1 MVNDFSSYNV
11 FCVLIA
17 YLLGSIPTA
26 VWVGKRFYGI
36 DIREHGSKN
45 AGATNTFRV
54 LGKRAGIPVLAVDI
68 LKGYL
73 AVKLGGYYSEYYA
86 NTNPLVNFRIVL
98 GAAAILGHIFPV
110 FANFK
115 GGKGVAT
122 LFGVIVAMHWQAALV
137 SIAIFLIVFIISK
150 YVSLG
155 SMVTALL
162 YPFLIVAVF
171 KTDSPSMIYFSITIA
186 ILILFTHQKNIERLV
201 RGEESK
207 MLKLKLKRKKH

>member
-1 MVNDFSSYNV
+1 MINDFSSYNV
-11 FCVLIA
+11 FCVMVA

-54 LGKRAGIPVLAVDI
+54 LGKKAGIPVLAVDM
-68 LKGYL
+68 LKGFV
-73 AVKLGGYYSEYYA
+73 AVKLGGTYSEYYA
-86 NTNPLVNFRIVL
+86 DTNPLVNFKIVL
-98 GAAAILGHIFPV
+98 GAAAIIGHIFPV
-110 FANFK
+110 FAHFR

-122 LFGVIVAMHWQAALV
+122 LFGVVVAMHWQAALV
-137 SIAIFLIVFIISK
+137 SIAIFLVVFIISK

-155 SMVTALL
+155 SMVSALV

-171 KTDSPSMIYFSITIA
+171 KTDSPSMVYFSMTIA

-201 RGEESK
+201 RGQESK
-207 MLKLKLKRKKH
+207 MLNLKLKRKKH